1 LIKKARDIDLTN
13 MDNRKLSL
21 AGFDSFEV
29 DNLNLSAILY
39 QTGYLTIKNYD
50 KRTMFYTLGY
60 TNYEIEK
67 SFKENLLQSY
77 YKAEDNG
84 SNILVGLTEGFINQD
99 IDVVI
104 DKLKQI
110 FLDLDYD
117 IVISYEKH
125 FQNIIYLIF
134 QLLGFYIK
142 VEYKTNIGRIDA
154 VVLSGD
160 NVYIFEFKINK
171 DAKEAMKQIHEKEY
185 YNRFMYQNK
194 KIYLIGM
201 NYDTQTKIID
211 DYLIEELKS

>member
-1 LIKKARDIDLTN
+1 
-13 MDNRKLSL
+13 
-21 AGFDSFEV
+21 
-29 DNLNLSAILY
+29 
-39 QTGYLTIKNYD
+39 
-50 KRTMFYTLGY
+50 MFYTLGY

-67 SFKENLLQSY
+67 SFKENLLQNY
-77 YKAEDNG
+77 YYNDYKGNNLLVKLVRSFNNNDVNKVIED
-84 SNILVGLTEGFINQD
+84 
-99 IDVVI
+99 
-104 DKLKQI
+104 LKQI

-154 VVLSGD
+154 IVLSGD

-185 YNRFMYQNK
+185 YNRFVYQNK

-211 DYLIEELKS
+211 DYLLEELKL

>member
-1 LIKKARDIDLTN
+1 
-13 MDNRKLSL
+13 M
-21 AGFDSFEV
+21 
-29 DNLNLSAILY
+29 
-39 QTGYLTIKNYD
+39 
-50 KRTMFYTLGY
+50 
-60 TNYEIEK
+60 
-67 SFKENLLQSY
+67 
-77 YKAEDNG
+77 
-84 SNILVGLTEGFINQD
+84 
-99 IDVVI
+99 I

-154 VVLSGD
+154 IVLSGD

-185 YNRFMYQNK
+185 YNRFVYQNK